1 MSNRRLI
8 EIEAAPEI
16 GVQARI
22 LDLFSAIDWLP
33 ESLSC
38 RRVNA
43 GVQLQL
49 DVGVLPEARRR
60 IIVAKLARIDG
71 VRRVTEPLRT

>member
-1 MSNRRLI
+1 MSDCRLI
-8 EIEAAPEI
+8 EIDAAPEI

-38 RRVNA
+38 RRVTA
-43 GVQLQL
+43 GVQLHL
-49 DVGVLPEARRR
+49 DVGALPEVRRR
-60 IIVAKLARIDG
+60 VILAKLARIDG
-71 VRRVTEPLRT
+71 VRRVSEPLRT

>member
-1 MSNRRLI
+1 MPNPMI
-8 EIEAAPEI
+8 EIDAAPEI

-38 RRVNA
+38 RRVLA
-43 GVQLQL
+43 GVQLHL
-49 DVGVLPEARRR
+49 DVGALPEARRR

-71 VRRVTEPLRT
+71 VRRVTERPTP